1 MKKILALASVLL
13 MLFMGVLTSCRKE
26 SEDDEGGCGATNIS
40 AAGERESHNMGRN
53 CMNCHVN
60 GGNGEGCFTAAGT
73 VYTAGNLSQTKANTV
88 VKLYT
93 APNGGGT
100 LKATINGDALGNFYT
115 TNGIDFS
122 GGLYPALTSGTRT
135 IYMSQPIT
143 QGACNGCHGA
153 SSSAL
158 NL

>member
-1 MKKILALASVLL
+1 MKKILASASALL
-13 MLFMGVLTSCRKE
+13 MVMVVVCTSCRKE

-60 GGNGEGCFTAAGT
+60 GGNGEGCFSAAGT
-73 VYTAGNLSQTKANTV
+73 VYTAGNLSQTKANAV

-100 LKATINGDALGNFYT
+100 LRATLNGDALGNFYT
-115 TNGIDFS
+115 TAGIDFS
-122 GGLYPALTSGTRT
+122 GGLYPSITSGTT
-135 IYMSQPIT
+135 TVYMSQPIS
-143 QGACNGCHGA
+143 QGSCNGCHGA
-153 SSSAL
+153 SASAL